1 MDGRIFL
8 SVHIIMNLT
17 FTISEGGKTMH
28 KSGKRPKGVSY
39 AKYGY
44 IFSIPFVVTFLFFSL
59 YPTLFTAVIGFT
71 DFKGVIPTSL
81 NILEEPFGNFVSI
94 LNNATF
100 QNSLKNTIVIWGIS
114 FIPQISLALLLTA
127 WFTNRSRKIRGQGAF
142 KVMFYLP
149 NIITA
154 ATVAI
159 LYSAIFGYPIG
170 PINDILKSMN
180 IINTPF
186 DFSTSPWGAKLV
198 VAFIQFWM
206 WYGYTTI
213 ILISGVLG
221 INPSLFESAEID
233 GATPRQTF
241 FQITLPCMRTIL
253 VFTLITS
260 LIGGLNMFD
269 IPKLYIWNGGPAN
282 ATMTASVF
290 IYAQAFSGAYLYNK
304 AAAASMIMFVI
315 IALLSV
321 VVFYLMRDKYEY
333 RANKELKRLKRANR
347 KAEKE
352 MAKNEHNA

>member
-1 MDGRIFL
+1 MPL
-8 SVHIIMNLT
+8 
-17 FTISEGGKTMH
+17 EKP
-28 KSGKRPKGVSY
+28 KRKGVSY

-44 IFSIPFVVTFLFFSL
+44 LFSLPFMIIFLIFML

-71 DFKGVIPTSL
+71 DFKGVATTTFKFLEHPFDNFASIIANKTFRTSL
-81 NILEEPFGNFVSI
+81 V
-94 LNNATF
+94 
-100 QNSLKNTIVIWGIS
+100 NTIVIWVMN
-114 FIPQISLALLLTA
+114 FIPQIGLALLLTA

-142 KVMFYLP
+142 KVLFYLP

-159 LYSAIFGYPIG
+159 LYSALFGYPVG
-170 PINDILKSMN
+170 PVNDILQSLHLTSK
-180 IINTPF
+180 PF
-186 DFSTSPWGAKLV
+186 DFTTSPWAAKLV
-198 VAFIQFWM
+198 VAFIQFWQ

-221 INPSLFESAEID
+221 INPELFEAAEID

-253 VFTLITS
+253 IFTLITS

-282 ATMTASVF
+282 ATMTTSVF
-290 IYAQAFSGAYLYNK
+290 IYAQAFSGTYLYNK

-315 IALLSV
+315 IAVLSGV
-321 VVFYLMRDKYEY
+321 TFYLMRDRSEAKAL
-333 RANKELKRLKRANR
+333 RAMKRMEKLR
-347 KAEKE
+347 KGA
-352 MAKNEHNA
+352 AA

>member
-1 MDGRIFL
+1 MPRSLAKPKI
-8 SVHIIMNLT
+8 
-17 FTISEGGKTMH
+17 
-28 KSGKRPKGVSY
+28 KGVSY

-44 IFSIPFVVTFLFFSL
+44 LFSLPFVIAFLLFML

-71 DFKGVIPTSL
+71 DFKGVATTTFKF
-81 NILEEPFGNFVSI
+81 LEHPFDNFISIFGNK
-94 LNNATF
+94 TF
-100 QNSLKNTIVIWGIS
+100 RASLGNTVIIWLMN

-127 WFTNRSRKIRGQGAF
+127 WFTNRSRKIRGQGMF
-142 KVMFYLP
+142 KVLFYLP

-159 LYSAIFGYPIG
+159 LYSALFGYPVG
-170 PINDILKSMN
+170 PVNDIIQSLHLVSK
-180 IINTPF
+180 PF

-221 INPSLFESAEID
+221 INPEIFEAAEID
-233 GATPRQTF
+233 GASPRQTF

-253 VFTLITS
+253 IFTLITS

-282 ATMTASVF
+282 ATMTTSVF
-290 IYAQAFSGAYLYNK
+290 IYAQAFSGSYLYNK

-315 IALLSV
+315 IAVLSGV
-321 VVFYLMRDKYEY
+321 TFYLMRDRSEV
-333 RANKELKRLKRANR
+333 RAKRAMKRLEKLR
-347 KAEKE
+347 KGA
-352 MAKNEHNA
+352 AA

>member
-1 MDGRIFL
+1 MPQKLEIK
-8 SVHIIMNLT
+8 
-17 FTISEGGKTMH
+17 KT
-28 KSGKRPKGVSY
+28 KGISY

-44 IFSIPFVVTFLFFSL
+44 LFSLPFIVIFLIFML

-71 DFKGVIPTSL
+71 DFKGVATTTFKF
-81 NILEEPFGNFVSI
+81 LEHPFDNFVSI
-94 LNNATF
+94 FNNKTF
-100 QNSLKNTIVIWGIS
+100 RASLVNTVEIWVMN

-142 KVMFYLP
+142 KILFYLP

-159 LYSAIFGYPIG
+159 LYSVIFGYPVG
-170 PINDILKSMN
+170 PVNDILQSLHLSTK
-180 IINTPF
+180 PF
-186 DFSTSPWGAKLV
+186 DFSTSPWAAKLV
-198 VAFIQFWM
+198 VAFIQFWQ

-221 INPSLFESAEID
+221 INPELFEAAEID
-233 GATPRQTF
+233 GASPRQTF

-253 VFTLITS
+253 IFTLITS

-282 ATMTASVF
+282 ATMTTSVF
-290 IYAQAFSGAYLYNK
+290 IYAQAFSGTYLYNK

-315 IALLSV
+315 IAVLSGV
-321 VVFYLMRDKYEY
+321 TFFLMRDRSEAKAV
-333 RANKELKRLKRANR
+333 RAMKRMEKLR
-347 KAEKE
+347 KA
-352 MAKNEHNA
+352 AAV

>member
-1 MDGRIFL
+1 MPLD
-8 SVHIIMNLT
+8 
-17 FTISEGGKTMH
+17 KP
-28 KSGKRPKGVSY
+28 KRKGVSY

-44 IFSIPFVVTFLFFSL
+44 LFSLPFMIIFLIFML

-71 DFKGVIPTSL
+71 DFKGVATTTFKFLEHPFDNFTSIITNKTFRTSL
-81 NILEEPFGNFVSI
+81 V
-94 LNNATF
+94 
-100 QNSLKNTIVIWGIS
+100 NTIVIWVMN
-114 FIPQISLALLLTA
+114 FIPQIGLALLLTA

-142 KVMFYLP
+142 KVLFYLP

-159 LYSAIFGYPIG
+159 LYSALFGYPVG
-170 PINDILKSMN
+170 PVNDILQSLHLTSK
-180 IINTPF
+180 PF
-186 DFSTSPWGAKLV
+186 DFSTSPWAAKLV
-198 VAFIQFWM
+198 VAFIQFWQ

-221 INPSLFESAEID
+221 INPELFEAAEID

-253 VFTLITS
+253 IFTLITS

-282 ATMTASVF
+282 ATMTTSVF
-290 IYAQAFSGAYLYNK
+290 IYAQAFSGTYLYSK

-315 IALLSV
+315 IAVLSGV
-321 VVFYLMRDKYEY
+321 TFYLMRDRSEAKAL
-333 RANKELKRLKRANR
+333 RAMKRMEKLR
-347 KAEKE
+347 KGA
-352 MAKNEHNA
+352 AA

>member
-1 MDGRIFL
+1 MPL
-8 SVHIIMNLT
+8 
-17 FTISEGGKTMH
+17 EKP
-28 KSGKRPKGVSY
+28 KRKGVSY

-44 IFSIPFVVTFLFFSL
+44 LFSLPFMIIFLIFML

-71 DFKGVIPTSL
+71 DFKGVATTTFKFLEHPFDNFASIIANKTFRTSL
-81 NILEEPFGNFVSI
+81 V
-94 LNNATF
+94 
-100 QNSLKNTIVIWGIS
+100 NTIVIWVMN
-114 FIPQISLALLLTA
+114 FIPQIGLALLLTA

-142 KVMFYLP
+142 KVLFYLP

-159 LYSAIFGYPIG
+159 LYSALFGYPVG
-170 PINDILKSMN
+170 PVNDILQSLHLTSK
-180 IINTPF
+180 PF
-186 DFSTSPWGAKLV
+186 DFTTSPWAAKLV
-198 VAFIQFWM
+198 VAFIQFWQ

-221 INPSLFESAEID
+221 INPELFEAAEID

-282 ATMTASVF
+282 ATMTTSVF
-290 IYAQAFSGAYLYNK
+290 IYAQAFSGTYLYNK

-315 IALLSV
+315 IAVLSGV
-321 VVFYLMRDKYEY
+321 TFYLMRDRSEAKAL
-333 RANKELKRLKRANR
+333 RAMKRMEKLR
-347 KAEKE
+347 KGA
-352 MAKNEHNA
+352 AA

>member
-1 MDGRIFL
+1 MPL
-8 SVHIIMNLT
+8 
-17 FTISEGGKTMH
+17 EKP
-28 KSGKRPKGVSY
+28 KRKGVSY

-44 IFSIPFVVTFLFFSL
+44 LFSLPFMIIFLIFML

-71 DFKGVIPTSL
+71 DFKGVATTTFKFLEHPFDNFTSIIANKTFRTSL
-81 NILEEPFGNFVSI
+81 V
-94 LNNATF
+94 
-100 QNSLKNTIVIWGIS
+100 NTIVIWVMN
-114 FIPQISLALLLTA
+114 FIPQIGLALLLTA

-142 KVMFYLP
+142 KVLFYLP

-159 LYSAIFGYPIG
+159 LYSALFGYPVG
-170 PINDILKSMN
+170 PVNDILQSLHLTSK
-180 IINTPF
+180 PF
-186 DFSTSPWGAKLV
+186 DFSTSPWAAKLV
-198 VAFIQFWM
+198 VAFIQFWQ

-221 INPSLFESAEID
+221 INPELFEAAEID

-253 VFTLITS
+253 IFTLITS

-282 ATMTASVF
+282 ATMTTSVF
-290 IYAQAFSGAYLYNK
+290 IYAQAFSGTYLYNK

-315 IALLSV
+315 IAVLSGLT
-321 VVFYLMRDKYEY
+321 FYLMRDRSEAKAL
-333 RANKELKRLKRANR
+333 RAAKRMEKLR
-347 KAEKE
+347 KGA
-352 MAKNEHNA
+352 AA